1 MTSVVVERFTSGS
14 VIADVTL
21 VYDDVHYQDILLV
34 EEALL
39 VNKSFNGLEVEK
51 ITINSTSGIV
61 YCTNENRDLLSDIQM
76 SVFNP

>member
-1 MTSVVVERFTSGS
+1 MTSVVVERFTPGS

-21 VYDDVHYQDILLV
+21 VYDEVHYQDILLV

-61 YCTNENRDLLSDIQM
+61 YYKDENSDLLSDIHIYI
-76 SVFNP
+76 